1 MAIPLQIDDR
11 FVGTVV
17 VANRQE
23 DYTAALVDWLEP
35 LATTGATLLV
45 ATDVTNGRVTREA
58 GARDVAEWNE
68 TQNALHESRE
78 RLRAIIESTPECVK
92 LVARDGTLLEMNAAG
107 LKMIKAESV
116 SSALGLN
123 VFDLIADEYRSE
135 FIAFHNRVC
144 SGESGSTQF
153 ELVGLNGGRSWMET
167 HAVPLSLGPDKETV
181 HLAITRDIT
190 AAREAEETIAQQQ
203 TQLIHVSRLSSMG
216 QMVAVI
222 SHEITQPLAA
232 ISNFASACT
241 LIAQRPV
248 PDHQKLSEYLKAI
261 TEQSIRA
268 GQIIGRVR
276 DFVRRSD
283 DHQTVCNLSELVAD
297 SLTLVK
303 ADLRSRRV
311 TVETDL
317 PDQTIQVLADSVQI
331 QQVIVNLIS
340 NACDAMV
347 SQPVFRRKLW
357 IRVADDKEQPFI
369 EILDNG
375 PGLTDDTQDQVFDPF
390 YTSKPNGMGMGLT
403 ICSDVVI
410 SHFGTITA
418 ENVPD
423 HGALFRL
430 SLPRPKEATDE

>member
-1 MAIPLQIDDR
+1 
-11 FVGTVV
+11 
-17 VANRQE
+17 
-23 DYTAALVDWLEP
+23 
-35 LATTGATLLV
+35 
-45 ATDVTNGRVTREA
+45 
-58 GARDVAEWNE
+58 
-68 TQNALHESRE
+68 
-78 RLRAIIESTPECVK
+78 
-92 LVARDGTLLEMNAAG
+92 
-107 LKMIKAESV
+107 
-116 SSALGLN
+116 
-123 VFDLIADEYRSE
+123 
-135 FIAFHNRVC
+135 
-144 SGESGSTQF
+144 
-153 ELVGLNGGRSWMET
+153 
-167 HAVPLSLGPDKETV
+167 
-181 HLAITRDIT
+181 
-190 AAREAEETIAQQQ
+190 
-203 TQLIHVSRLSSMG
+203 
-216 QMVAVI
+216 
-222 SHEITQPLAA
+222 
-232 ISNFASACT
+232 
-241 LIAQRPV
+241 
-248 PDHQKLSEYLKAI
+248 
-261 TEQSIRA
+261 
-268 GQIIGRVR
+268 
-276 DFVRRSD
+276 
-283 DHQTVCNLSELVAD
+283 
-297 SLTLVK
+297 
-303 ADLRSRRV
+303 V